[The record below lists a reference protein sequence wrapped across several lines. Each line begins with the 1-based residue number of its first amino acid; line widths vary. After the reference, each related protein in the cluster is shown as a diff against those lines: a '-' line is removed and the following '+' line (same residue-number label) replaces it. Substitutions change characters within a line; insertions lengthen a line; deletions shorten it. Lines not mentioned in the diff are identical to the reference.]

1 MTNEMFRAIRLYLNM
16 TQPKFADFLGVS
28 PATVGRIE
36 SGSLA
41 VTPRVQAKLAARFTI
56 DDAFLSFF
64 DNMRKISHFNFNTS
78 K

>member
-16 TQPKFADFLGVS
+16 TQDQFADFLSVS

-36 SGSLA
+36 SGSLS
-41 VTPRVQAKLAARFTI
+41 VTPRVQAKLAARFNV

-64 DNMRKISHFNFNTS
+64 DNMRKISHYDFNTS